1 MQEPFDKANQILAAI
16 QAASPAT
23 PDEIEQFRIKYL
35 GSKNELKE
43 LFGLMAQIPAERKK
57 EYGQLMN
64 TLKAAAEEKLEQLK
78 AAADTKPT
86 AAQLI
91 YLTLRLLPTPFR

>member
-1 MQEPFDKANQILAAI
+1 MKSNNFA
-16 QAASPAT
+16 
-23 PDEIEQFRIKYL
+23 FKYL

-78 AAADTKPT
+78 AAAHNPRL
-86 AAQLI
+86 QLI
-91 YLTLRLLPTPFR
+91 YLTLRLLPMLFR